1 MNDGDAAYVMWHA
14 ALALTL
20 SFYYTDVVDLCCE
33 GCSGRSMCVGPCTH
47 ACVHVRY
54 TCMCVH
60 ALYAPTVTAA
70 GSAPLLCHHGIH
82 TLICAEIYCVPFVS
96 EYLTIVC
103 IAGCL
108 IGRVGTLL
116 PMVPSCTHDL
126 QHCFVSACMLVGV

>member
-1 MNDGDAAYVMWHA
+1 MIDGDAAYIMWHA

-60 ALYAPTVTAA
+60 AVYAP
-70 GSAPLLCHHGIH
+70 HGDSSRFG
-82 TLICAEIYCVPFVS
+82 TTSVS
-96 EYLTIVC
+96 P
-103 IAGCL
+103 
-108 IGRVGTLL
+108 RD
-116 PMVPSCTHDL
+116 THIDM
-126 QHCFVSACMLVGV
+126 C